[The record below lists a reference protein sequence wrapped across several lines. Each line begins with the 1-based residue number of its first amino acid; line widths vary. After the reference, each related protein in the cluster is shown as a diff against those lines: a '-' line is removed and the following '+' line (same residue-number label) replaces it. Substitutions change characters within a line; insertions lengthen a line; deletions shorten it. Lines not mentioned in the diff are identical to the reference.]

1 MLGKSTK
8 LIVAKIISV
17 GKKAVSK
24 ADKIAAFSFSVIILA
39 IIYVRMMLAIDNKN
53 GNIIVANSFTPKIL
67 KARAVINK

>member
-24 ADKIAAFSFSVIILA
+24 ADKIAAFSFFVIILA